1 MRRLLYLAL
10 GLLAVA
16 LGGLGILLP
25 LLPTVPFMLLAAFF
39 FAKSSPR
46 LEAWLLEHPGF
57 GPHIRDWRDRRAV
70 SRAGKRG
77 AIFAFAGSAIVGL
90 IFLPLPWS
98 LVPLAAALIGGTWIA
113 RRPT

>member
-1 MRRLLYLAL
+1 MRRLLYLSL
-10 GLLAVA
+10 GLLSLA
-16 LGGLGILLP
+16 LGGVGIVLP
-25 LLPTVPFMLLAAFF
+25 LLPTVPFMLLAALF

-77 AIFAFAGSAIVGL
+77 AILAFAASAVVGL
-90 IFLPLPWS
+90 VFLPFPWS
-98 LVPLAAALIGGTWIA
+98 LAPLAAALIGGTWIA

>member
-1 MRRLLYLAL
+1 MRRLLYLLLGFLAL
-10 GLLAVA
+10 A

-77 AIFAFAGSAIVGL
+77 AILAFAASAIVGL